1 VYTAAAVVPPPST
14 TDDASSPEKLDDA
27 TADDTQERYPLPSVT
42 VDIVAWAVLEAD
54 LKVLL
59 IRRKL
64 SPFLGAWAL
73 PGGFVRVG
81 ADPKAQG
88 EGLLEAAERELVEET
103 QLRPGMVALQ
113 QLGVFGP
120 AGRDPRTRVI
130 TIAHWGC
137 VRPELAAFIR
147 AGTDAA
153 DARWFSWRHIDDV
166 ELAFDHATILRRG
179 HRRLVEAMEDEE
191 VDGVLSPERFSI
203 AELRAIHEAV
213 RGEPLDPANFR
224 RRFLARVDEGQAEVT
239 EGHKVTGRRR
249 AHVYRWAVNGSG

>member
-1 VYTAAAVVPPPST
+1 MYTAAAVVPPPSST
-14 TDDASSPEKLDDA
+14 SPTDADAPSGE
-27 TADDTQERYPLPSVT
+27 QERYPLPSVT

-59 IRRKL
+59 IRRKV
-64 SPFLGAWAL
+64 SPFLGSWAL

-81 ADPKAQG
+81 PTPDEQG
-88 EGLLEAAERELVEET
+88 EDLLAAAERELVEET
-103 QLRPGMVALQ
+103 DLRPGAVRLQ

-153 DARWFSWRHIDDV
+153 DARWWSWSAIDDM
-166 ELAFDHATILRRG
+166 ELAFDHDVILRRG

-191 VDGVLSPERFSI
+191 VDDQLSPERFSI

-213 RGEPLDPANFR
+213 RGAPLDPANFR
-224 RRFLARVDEGQAEVT
+224 RRFLARVQEGDVEVAEGQ
-239 EGHKVTGRRR
+239 KVTGRRR
-249 AHVYRWAVNGSG
+249 AHVYRWRHQRNN